1 MNKFEFIK
9 NNFSIDFLLS
19 MPTLWQLCAIL
30 VALGLSF
37 FSNQIIKNYV
47 VGSAVNNWKMATDGL
62 VRIISP
68 IIILIV
74 LFFSKIYLDT
84 FQATPFLHIAI
95 SLVNALIVI
104 RLGVYFIRY
113 LTKPRPW
120 IRALENTIASLVWVI
135 VALYLFGLLS
145 PIRETLDQVQFSFGD
160 NNFSLFL
167 VFQILFGSAL
177 AVLFAVTLGQFI
189 ENRLMK
195 VDQLD
200 MNARVMINKVF
211 KITLYVVA
219 VVVALSSIGLDLTFL
234 SVFGG
239 AFGVGLAFGMQKIAS
254 NYVCGFIILL
264 DKSIHI
270 GDILMVGEHYGV
282 VTLIRSRYTVLRKLD
297 GIEVIIPNETLIS
310 ENIINHTLTDRKSRI
325 SIDVQISYK
334 SSVDKA
340 FEILLNSAR
349 NEPRVLNDPAPSVFL
364 MKFADSGIDLMLSFY
379 IVDPEEGS
387 WGLKSDIYR
396 EIWNE
401 FQKQDIDIPYPYRTV
416 EIVNSDKDKKII

>member
-9 NNFSIDFLLS
+9 NNFSTDFLLS
-19 MPTLWQLCAIL
+19 VPTLWQLCAIL
-30 VALGLSF
+30 IALGLSF
-37 FSNQIIKNYV
+37 FSNKIIKNYI

-68 IIILIV
+68 IIILII

-84 FQATPFLHIAI
+84 FQTTPFLHIAI

-113 LTKPRPW
+113 LIKPRPW

-145 PIRETLDQVQFSFGD
+145 PIRETLDQVQFNFGD

-167 VFQILFGSAL
+167 VFQIIFGSAL

-189 ENRLMK
+189 ENRLMN

-200 MNARVMINKVF
+200 MNARVMLNKVF

-340 FEILLNSAR
+340 FEILLNSAK
-349 NEPRVLNDPAPSVFL
+349 NESRVLNDPAPSVFL

-401 FQKQDIDIPYPYRTV
+401 FQKQDIEIPYPYRTV
-416 EIVNSDKDKKII
+416 EIINSDKDK

>member
-9 NNFSIDFLLS
+9 NNFSLDFLLS

-30 VALGLSF
+30 AALGLSF
-37 FSNQIIKNYV
+37 FTNQIIKNYV

-74 LFFSKIYLDT
+74 LFLSKIYLDT
-84 FQATPFLHIAI
+84 FQTTSILHIAI
-95 SLVNALIVI
+95 SLINALIAI
-104 RLGVYFIRY
+104 RLGIYFIRY
-113 LTKPRPW
+113 LIKPRPW

-145 PIRETLDQVQFSFGD
+145 PIRETLIQVQFSFGD

-167 VFQILFGSAL
+167 VLQVIFGSAL

-195 VDQLD
+195 IDQLD
-200 MNARVMINKVF
+200 MNARVMLNKIL
-211 KITLYVVA
+211 KITLYVIA

-270 GDILMVGEHYGV
+270 GDILMVGEHYGA

-340 FEILLNSAR
+340 FEIMLNSAK
-349 NEPRVLNDPAPSVFL
+349 NESRVLNDPEPSVFL

-396 EIWNE
+396 EIWDE
-401 FQKQDIDIPYPYRTV
+401 FQKHGIEIPYPYRTV
-416 EIVNSDKDKKII
+416 EIINSDKKNKII

>member
-1 MNKFEFIK
+1 MNNFEFIR
-9 NNFSIDFLLS
+9 NNFSLDFLLS
-19 MPTLWQLCAIL
+19 MPTLWQFLAIFI
-30 VALGLSF
+30 ALGLSF
-37 FSNQIIKNYV
+37 FTNQFIKNYV
-47 VGSAVNNWKMATDGL
+47 VGTTKDNWKMATDGL

-68 IIILIV
+68 IIILVV

-84 FQATPFLHIAI
+84 FQPTVFLHIAI
-95 SLVNALIVI
+95 SLINALIVI

-113 LTKPRPW
+113 LIKPRPW

-145 PIRETLDQVQFSFGD
+145 PIRDGLAQIQFSFGD
-160 NNFSLFL
+160 NSFSLL
-167 VFQILFGSAL
+167 LALQVIFGSAL
-177 AVLFAVTLGQFI
+177 AVLFAVTIGQFI

-200 MNARVMINKVF
+200 MNARVMLNKIL

-219 VVVALSSIGLDLTFL
+219 VVIALSSIGLDLTFL
-234 SVFGG
+234 SIFGG

-310 ENIINHTLTDRKSRI
+310 ENIINHTLSDRKSRI

-340 FEILLNSAR
+340 FEIMLNSAK
-349 NEPRVLNDPAPSVFL
+349 NESRVLNDPEPAVFL

-396 EIWNE
+396 EIWDE
-401 FQKQDIDIPYPYRTV
+401 FQKHDIEIPYPYRTV
-416 EIVNSDKDKKII
+416 EIINSEKDK

>member
-9 NNFSIDFLLS
+9 NNFSLDFLMS
-19 MPTLWQLCAIL
+19 IPILWQLCAIL
-30 VALGLSF
+30 LAIGLSF
-37 FSNQIIKNYV
+37 FTNQIIKNYV
-47 VGSAVNNWKMATDGL
+47 IGSAGKNWKIATDGI

-74 LFFSKIYLDT
+74 LFFSKIYLET
-84 FQATPFLHIAI
+84 FQTASILGIAI
-95 SLVNALIVI
+95 TLINALIII

-113 LTKPRPW
+113 LVKPRPW

-145 PIRETLDQVQFSFGD
+145 PIRESLVQVQFSFGD
-160 NNFSLFL
+160 NDFSLFL
-167 VFQILFGSAL
+167 VLQVLFGSAL

-200 MNARVMINKVF
+200 MNARVMLNKVF

-340 FEILLNSAR
+340 FEILLNSAK
-349 NEPRVLNDPAPSVFL
+349 NESRVLNDPAPSVFL
-364 MKFADSGIDLMLSFY
+364 MKFADSGIDIMLSFY

-396 EIWNE
+396 EIWDE
-401 FQKQDIDIPYPYRTV
+401 FQKHGIEIPYPYRTV
-416 EIVNSDKDKKII
+416 EIINSDKDK

>member
-9 NNFSIDFLLS
+9 NNFNIDFLLS
-19 MPTLWQLCAIL
+19 IPTLLQLCAIL

-47 VGSAVNNWKMATDGL
+47 VGSAVNNWKMAADGL

-74 LFFSKIYLDT
+74 LFISKIYLDT
-84 FQATPFLHIAI
+84 FQTTPILHIAI
-95 SLVNALIVI
+95 SLINALIII

-145 PIRETLDQVQFSFGD
+145 PIKETLLQVQFSFGD
-160 NNFSLFL
+160 NDFSLFL
-167 VFQILFGSAL
+167 VFQVIFGSAL

-195 VDQLD
+195 IDQLD
-200 MNARVMINKVF
+200 MNARVMLNKVL

-340 FEILLNSAR
+340 FEILLNSAKD
-349 NEPRVLNDPAPSVFL
+349 ESRVLNDPAPSVFL
-364 MKFADSGIDLMLSFY
+364 MRFADSGIDLMLSFY

-401 FQKQDIDIPYPYRTV
+401 FQKHGIEIPYPYRTV
-416 EIVNSDKDKKII
+416 EIINSDKAK

>member
-9 NNFSIDFLLS
+9 NNFSLDFLLS

-37 FSNQIIKNYV
+37 FTNQIIKNYV
-47 VGSAVNNWKMATDGL
+47 VGSAVNNWRIAADGL

-84 FQATPFLHIAI
+84 FQTTPILYIAI
-95 SLVNALIVI
+95 SLINALIVI
-104 RLGVYFIRY
+104 RLGFYFIRY
-113 LTKPRPW
+113 LIKPRPW

-167 VFQILFGSAL
+167 VFQVIFGSAL

-200 MNARVMINKVF
+200 MNARVMLNKVL

-340 FEILLNSAR
+340 FEILLNSAK
-349 NEPRVLNDPAPSVFL
+349 NEVRVLNDPAPSVFL

-401 FQKQDIDIPYPYRTV
+401 FQKHDIEIPYPYRTV
-416 EIVNSDKDKKII
+416 EIINSDKGK

>member
-9 NNFSIDFLLS
+9 NNYSLDFLLS
-19 MPTLWQLCAIL
+19 MPTLLQLCAIL
-30 VALGLSF
+30 VALGLSIF
-37 FSNQIIKNYV
+37 TNQIIKNYV
-47 VGSAVNNWKMATDGL
+47 IGSAVNNWKIATDGL
-62 VRIISP
+62 IRIISP
-68 IIILIV
+68 FIILIV
-74 LFFSKIYLDT
+74 LFFSMIYLNT
-84 FQATPFLHIAI
+84 FQTTPILNIAI
-95 SLVNALIVI
+95 SLINALIII

-113 LTKPRPW
+113 LIKPSPW

-167 VFQILFGSAL
+167 VFQVIFGSAL

-200 MNARVMINKVF
+200 MNARVMLNKVL

-270 GDILMVGEHYGV
+270 GDILMVGDHYGV

-340 FEILLNSAR
+340 FEILLNSAK
-349 NEPRVLNDPAPSVFL
+349 NESRVLNDPEPSVFL

-401 FQKQDIDIPYPYRTV
+401 FQKNNIEIPYPYRTV
-416 EIVNSDKDKKII
+416 EIINSDKDKKIT

>member
-19 MPTLWQLCAIL
+19 MPTLWQLFVIL

-47 VGSAVNNWKMATDGL
+47 VGSAVNNWRIAADGL

-84 FQATPFLHIAI
+84 FQATPILYIAI
-95 SLVNALIVI
+95 SLINALIVI
-104 RLGVYFIRY
+104 RLGFYFIRY
-113 LTKPRPW
+113 LIKPRPW

-167 VFQILFGSAL
+167 VFQVIFGSAL

-200 MNARVMINKVF
+200 MNARVMLNKVL

-254 NYVCGFIILL
+254 NYICGFIILL

-340 FEILLNSAR
+340 FEILLNSAK

-401 FQKQDIDIPYPYRTV
+401 FQKQDIEIPYPYRTV
-416 EIVNSDKDKKII
+416 EIINSDKDKKII

>member
-9 NNFSIDFLLS
+9 NNFSLDFLLS
-19 MPTLWQLCAIL
+19 IPTLWQLCAIL
-30 VALGLSF
+30 AALGLSF
-37 FSNQIIKNYV
+37 FTNQIIKNYV

-74 LFFSKIYLDT
+74 LFLSKIYLDT
-84 FQATPFLHIAI
+84 FQTTSILHIAI
-95 SLVNALIVI
+95 SLINALIAI
-104 RLGVYFIRY
+104 RLGIYFIRY
-113 LTKPRPW
+113 LIKPRPW

-145 PIRETLDQVQFSFGD
+145 PIRETLIQVQFSFGD

-167 VFQILFGSAL
+167 VLQVIFGSAL

-195 VDQLD
+195 IDQLD
-200 MNARVMINKVF
+200 MNARVMLNKIL

-234 SVFGG
+234 SIFGG

-270 GDILMVGEHYGV
+270 GDILMVGEHYGA

-340 FEILLNSAR
+340 FEIMLNSAK
-349 NEPRVLNDPAPSVFL
+349 NESRVLNDPEPSVFL

-396 EIWNE
+396 EIWDE
-401 FQKQDIDIPYPYRTV
+401 FQKHGIEIPYPYRTV
-416 EIVNSDKDKKII
+416 EIINSDKENKII

>member
-1 MNKFEFIK
+1 MNKFELIK
-9 NNFSIDFLLS
+9 NNFSLDFLLS
-19 MPTLWQLCAIL
+19 MTTLSQLCAIL
-30 VALGLSF
+30 IALGLSLLT
-37 FSNQIIKNYV
+37 NQVIKNYV
-47 VGSAVNNWKMATDGL
+47 VGSTKNNWKMATDGL
-62 VRIISP
+62 IRIISP

-74 LFFSKIYLDT
+74 LFLSKIYLDS
-84 FQATPFLHIAI
+84 FQSAPILHIAI

-113 LTKPRPW
+113 IIKPRPW
-120 IRALENTIASLVWVI
+120 IRALENTIASLVWII

-145 PIRETLDQVQFSFGD
+145 PIRESLTQIQFSFGE

-167 VFQILFGSAL
+167 ALQVIFGSGI
-177 AVLFAVTLGQFI
+177 AVLFAVTIGQFI

-200 MNARVMINKVF
+200 MNARVMLNKIL

-254 NYVCGFIILL
+254 NYICGFIILL

-325 SIDVQISYK
+325 SVDVQISYK

-340 FEILLNSAR
+340 FEIMLNTAK
-349 NEPRVLNDPAPSVFL
+349 NESRVLNDPMPSVFL

-379 IVDPEEGS
+379 ILNPEEGS
-387 WGLKSDIYR
+387 WGLKSDVYR
-396 EIWNE
+396 EIWKE
-401 FQKQDIDIPYPYRTV
+401 FQKHDIEIPYPYRTV
-416 EIVNSDKDKKII
+416 EIINSEKIKK

>member
-9 NNFSIDFLLS
+9 HNFSIDYLLS
-19 MPTLWQLCAIL
+19 MTTLLQFCAIL
-30 VALGLSF
+30 IAFGLSF
-37 FSNQIIKNYV
+37 FTNQIIKNYV
-47 VGSAVNNWKMATDGL
+47 VDSTKNNWKIAIDGL

-74 LFFSKIYLDT
+74 LFISKIYLDT
-84 FQATPFLHIAI
+84 LQNTTILHIAI

-113 LTKPRPW
+113 IIKPRPW
-120 IRALENTIASLVWVI
+120 IRALENTIASLVWII

-145 PIRETLDQVQFSFGD
+145 PIRDSLAQIQFSFGE

-167 VFQILFGSAL
+167 ALQVLFGSAL
-177 AVLFAVTLGQFI
+177 AVLFAVTIGQFI

-200 MNARVMINKVF
+200 MNARVMLNKIL

-254 NYVCGFIILL
+254 NYICGFIILL

-340 FEILLNSAR
+340 FEIMLNTAK
-349 NEPRVLNDPAPSVFL
+349 NEARVLNDPEPSVFL

-379 IVDPEEGS
+379 ILDPEEGS
-387 WGLKSDIYR
+387 WGLKSDVYR
-396 EIWNE
+396 EIWKE
-401 FQKQDIDIPYPYRTV
+401 FQKYGIEIPYPYRTV
-416 EIVNSDKDKKII
+416 EIINSEKIKK

>member
-9 NNFSIDFLLS
+9 NNFSLDFLLS
-19 MPTLWQLCAIL
+19 MPTLWQLCVIL

-68 IIILIV
+68 IIILVV
-74 LFFSKIYLDT
+74 LLFSKIYLDT
-84 FQATPFLHIAI
+84 FQTTPFLHIAI

-167 VFQILFGSAL
+167 VFQVIFGSAL

-200 MNARVMINKVF
+200 MNARVMLNKVL

-340 FEILLNSAR
+340 FEILLNSAK
-349 NEPRVLNDPAPSVFL
+349 NESRVLNDPAPSVFL

-401 FQKQDIDIPYPYRTV
+401 FQKHNIEIPYPYRTV
-416 EIVNSDKDKKII
+416 EIINSDKDK

>member
-1 MNKFEFIK
+1 M
-9 NNFSIDFLLS
+9 
-19 MPTLWQLCAIL
+19 
-30 VALGLSF
+30 SF
-37 FSNQIIKNYV
+37 FTNQVIKNYV
-47 VGSAVNNWKMATDGL
+47 VGTSKDNWKIATDGL

-68 IIILIV
+68 IIILVV

-84 FQATPFLHIAI
+84 FQSTQFLHIAI
-95 SLVNALIVI
+95 SLVNALIII

-113 LTKPRPW
+113 LIKPRPW
-120 IRALENTIASLVWVI
+120 IRALENTIATLVWII

-145 PIRETLDQVQFSFGD
+145 PIGDSLAQIEFSFGD
-160 NNFSLFL
+160 NSFSLLL
-167 VFQILFGSAL
+167 VLQVIFGSAL
-177 AVLFAVTLGQFI
+177 AVLFAVTIGQFI

-200 MNARVMINKVF
+200 MNARVMLNKIL
-211 KITLYVVA
+211 KITLYVIA

-234 SVFGG
+234 SIFGG

-310 ENIINHTLTDRKSRI
+310 ENIINHTLSDRKSRI

-340 FEILLNSAR
+340 FAIMLNAAK
-349 NEPRVLNDPAPSVFL
+349 NESRVLNDPEPNVFL

-379 IVDPEEGS
+379 ILDPEEGS

-396 EIWNE
+396 EIWDE
-401 FQKQDIDIPYPYRTV
+401 FQKEGIEIPYPYRTV
-416 EIVNSDKDKKII
+416 EIINSEKDK

>member
-1 MNKFEFIK
+1 MNNFEFIR
-9 NNFSIDFLLS
+9 NNFSLDFLLS
-19 MPTLWQLCAIL
+19 MPTLWQFLAIFI
-30 VALGLSF
+30 ALGLSF
-37 FSNQIIKNYV
+37 FTNQFIKNYV
-47 VGSAVNNWKMATDGL
+47 VGTTKDNWKIATDGL

-68 IIILIV
+68 IIILVV

-84 FQATPFLHIAI
+84 FQPTLFLHIAI
-95 SLVNALIVI
+95 SLINALIVI

-113 LTKPRPW
+113 LIKPRPW

-145 PIRETLDQVQFSFGD
+145 PIRDSLAQIQFSFGD
-160 NNFSLFL
+160 NSFSLL
-167 VFQILFGSAL
+167 LALQVIFGSAL
-177 AVLFAVTLGQFI
+177 AVLFAVTIGQFI

-200 MNARVMINKVF
+200 MNARVMLNKIL

-219 VVVALSSIGLDLTFL
+219 VVIALSSIGLDLTFL
-234 SVFGG
+234 SIFGG

-310 ENIINHTLTDRKSRI
+310 ENIINHTLSDRKSRI

-340 FEILLNSAR
+340 FEIMLNSAK
-349 NEPRVLNDPAPSVFL
+349 NESRVLNDPEPAVFL

-396 EIWNE
+396 EIWDE
-401 FQKQDIDIPYPYRTV
+401 FQKHDIEIPYPYRTV
-416 EIVNSDKDKKII
+416 EIINSEKDK

>member
-9 NNFSIDFLLS
+9 NNFSLDFLLS
-19 MPTLWQLCAIL
+19 TPTLWQLCAIL

-37 FSNQIIKNYV
+37 FFNQIIKNYV

-62 VRIISP
+62 DRIISP
-68 IIILIV
+68 IIILVV

-84 FQATPFLHIAI
+84 FQTTPFLHIAI

-200 MNARVMINKVF
+200 MNARVMLNKVF

-340 FEILLNSAR
+340 FEILLNSAK

-401 FQKQDIDIPYPYRTV
+401 FQKHDIEIPYPYRTV

>member
-9 NNFSIDFLLS
+9 NNFSLDFLLS
-19 MPTLWQLCAIL
+19 MTTLSQLSAIL
-30 VALGLSF
+30 IALGLSLF
-37 FSNQIIKNYV
+37 TNQVIKNYV
-47 VGSAVNNWKMATDGL
+47 VGSAKNNWKMATDGL

-74 LFFSKIYLDT
+74 LFLSKIYLDS
-84 FQATPFLHIAI
+84 FQSAPILHIAI
-95 SLVNALIVI
+95 SLVNALIII

-113 LTKPRPW
+113 IIKPRPW
-120 IRALENTIASLVWVI
+120 IRALENTIASLVWII

-145 PIRETLDQVQFSFGD
+145 PIRESLTQIQFSFGE

-167 VFQILFGSAL
+167 ALQVIFGSGI
-177 AVLFAVTLGQFI
+177 AVLFAVTIGQFI

-200 MNARVMINKVF
+200 MNARVMLNKIL

-254 NYVCGFIILL
+254 NYICGFIILL

-325 SIDVQISYK
+325 SVDVQISYK

-340 FEILLNSAR
+340 FEIMLNTAK
-349 NEPRVLNDPAPSVFL
+349 NESRVLNDPMPSVFL

-379 IVDPEEGS
+379 ILDPEEGS
-387 WGLKSDIYR
+387 WGLKSDVYR
-396 EIWNE
+396 EIWKE
-401 FQKQDIDIPYPYRTV
+401 FQKHNIEIPYPYRTV
-416 EIVNSDKDKKII
+416 EIINSEKIKK

>member
-9 NNFSIDFLLS
+9 NNFSLDFLLS

-30 VALGLSF
+30 AALGLSF
-37 FSNQIIKNYV
+37 FTNQIIKNYV
-47 VGSAVNNWKMATDGL
+47 VGSAVNNWRMATDGL

-74 LFFSKIYLDT
+74 LFISKIYLDT
-84 FQATPFLHIAI
+84 FQTTPILHIAI
-95 SLVNALIVI
+95 SLINALIII

-145 PIRETLDQVQFSFGD
+145 PIKETLLQVQFSFGD
-160 NNFSLFL
+160 NDFSLFL
-167 VFQILFGSAL
+167 VFQVIFGSAL

-195 VDQLD
+195 IDQLD
-200 MNARVMINKVF
+200 MNARVMLNKVL

-340 FEILLNSAR
+340 FEILLNSAKD
-349 NEPRVLNDPAPSVFL
+349 ESRVLNDPAPSVFL
-364 MKFADSGIDLMLSFY
+364 MRFADSGIDLMLSFY

-401 FQKQDIDIPYPYRTV
+401 FQKHGIEIPYPYRTV
-416 EIVNSDKDKKII
+416 EIINSDKAK

>member
-9 NNFSIDFLLS
+9 NNFSLDFLLS
-19 MPTLWQLCAIL
+19 MTTLSQLSAIL
-30 VALGLSF
+30 IALGLSLF
-37 FSNQIIKNYV
+37 TNQVIKNYV
-47 VGSAVNNWKMATDGL
+47 VGSAKNNWKMATDGL

-74 LFFSKIYLDT
+74 LFLSKIYLDS
-84 FQATPFLHIAI
+84 FQSAPILHIAI
-95 SLVNALIVI
+95 SLVNALIII

-113 LTKPRPW
+113 IIKPRPW
-120 IRALENTIASLVWVI
+120 IRALENTIASLVWII

-145 PIRETLDQVQFSFGD
+145 PIRESLTQIQFSFGE

-167 VFQILFGSAL
+167 ALQVIFGSGI
-177 AVLFAVTLGQFI
+177 AVLFAVTIGQFI

-200 MNARVMINKVF
+200 MNARVMLNKIL

-254 NYVCGFIILL
+254 NYICGFIILL

-325 SIDVQISYK
+325 SVDVQISYK

-340 FEILLNSAR
+340 FEIMLKTAK
-349 NEPRVLNDPAPSVFL
+349 NESRVLNDPMPSVFL

-379 IVDPEEGS
+379 ILDPEEGS
-387 WGLKSDIYR
+387 WGLKSDVYR
-396 EIWNE
+396 EIWKE
-401 FQKQDIDIPYPYRTV
+401 FQKHNIEIPYPYRTV
-416 EIVNSDKDKKII
+416 EIINSEKIKK

>member
-9 NNFSIDFLLS
+9 NNFSLDFLLS

-68 IIILIV
+68 IIILVV
-74 LFFSKIYLDT
+74 LLFSKIYLDT
-84 FQATPFLHIAI
+84 FQTTPFLHIAI

-113 LTKPRPW
+113 LIKPRPW

-167 VFQILFGSAL
+167 VFQVIFGSAL

-200 MNARVMINKVF
+200 MNARVMLNKVL

-340 FEILLNSAR
+340 FEILLNSAK
-349 NEPRVLNDPAPSVFL
+349 NESRVLNDPAPSVFL

-401 FQKQDIDIPYPYRTV
+401 FQKHNIEIPYPYRTV
-416 EIVNSDKDKKII
+416 EIINSDKDK

>member
-9 NNFSIDFLLS
+9 NNFSLDFLLS
-19 MPTLWQLCAIL
+19 MTTLLQLSAIL
-30 VALGLSF
+30 IALGLSLF
-37 FSNQIIKNYV
+37 TNQVIKNYV
-47 VGSAVNNWKMATDGL
+47 VDSTKNNWKMAIDGL

-74 LFFSKIYLDT
+74 LFLSKIYLDT
-84 FQATPFLHIAI
+84 FQSAPILHIAI
-95 SLVNALIVI
+95 SLVIALIII

-113 LTKPRPW
+113 IIKPRPW
-120 IRALENTIASLVWVI
+120 IRALENTIASLVWII

-145 PIRETLDQVQFSFGD
+145 PIRESLTQIQFSFGE

-167 VFQILFGSAL
+167 ALQVIFGSGI
-177 AVLFAVTLGQFI
+177 AVLFAVTIGQFI

-200 MNARVMINKVF
+200 MNARVMLNKIL

-254 NYVCGFIILL
+254 NYICGFIILL

-310 ENIINHTLTDRKSRI
+310 ENIINHTLTDRISRI
-325 SIDVQISYK
+325 SVAVQIRYK

-340 FEILLNSAR
+340 FEIMLNTAK
-349 NEPRVLNDPAPSVFL
+349 NESRVLNDPMPSVFL

-379 IVDPEEGS
+379 ILDPEEGS
-387 WGLKSDIYR
+387 WGLKSDVYR
-396 EIWNE
+396 EIWKE
-401 FQKQDIDIPYPYRTV
+401 FQKHDIEIPYPYRTV
-416 EIVNSDKDKKII
+416 EIINSEKIKK

>member
-9 NNFSIDFLLS
+9 NNFNLDFLLS
-19 MPTLWQLCAIL
+19 MPTLWQFIAIFL
-30 VALGLSF
+30 ALGLSF
-37 FSNQIIKNYV
+37 FTNQVIKNYV
-47 VGSAVNNWKMATDGL
+47 VGTSKDNWKIATDGL

-68 IIILIV
+68 IIILVV

-84 FQATPFLHIAI
+84 FQSTQFLHIAI
-95 SLVNALIVI
+95 SLVNALIII

-113 LTKPRPW
+113 LIKPRPW
-120 IRALENTIASLVWVI
+120 IRALENTIATLVWII

-145 PIRETLDQVQFSFGD
+145 PIGDSLAQIEFSFGD
-160 NNFSLFL
+160 NSFSLLL
-167 VFQILFGSAL
+167 VLQVIFGSAL
-177 AVLFAVTLGQFI
+177 AVLFAVTIGQFI

-200 MNARVMINKVF
+200 MNARVMLNKIL
-211 KITLYVVA
+211 KITLYVIA

-234 SVFGG
+234 SIFGG

-310 ENIINHTLTDRKSRI
+310 ENIINHTLSDRKSRI

-340 FEILLNSAR
+340 FAIMLNAAK
-349 NEPRVLNDPAPSVFL
+349 NESRVLNDPEPNVFL

-379 IVDPEEGS
+379 ILDPEEGS

-396 EIWNE
+396 EIWDE
-401 FQKQDIDIPYPYRTV
+401 FQKEGIEIPYPYRTV
-416 EIVNSDKDKKII
+416 EIINSEKDK

>member
-9 NNFSIDFLLS
+9 NNFSLDFLLS

-30 VALGLSF
+30 AALGLSF
-37 FSNQIIKNYV
+37 FTNQIIKNYV

-74 LFFSKIYLDT
+74 LFLSKIYLDT
-84 FQATPFLHIAI
+84 FQTTSILHIAI
-95 SLVNALIVI
+95 SLINALIVI
-104 RLGVYFIRY
+104 RLGIYFIRY
-113 LTKPRPW
+113 LIKPSPW

-145 PIRETLDQVQFSFGD
+145 PIRETLTQIQFSFGD

-167 VFQILFGSAL
+167 VLQVIFGSAL

-200 MNARVMINKVF
+200 MNARVMLNKIL

-234 SVFGG
+234 SIFGG

-270 GDILMVGEHYGV
+270 GDILMVGEHYGA

-340 FEILLNSAR
+340 FEIMLNSAK
-349 NEPRVLNDPAPSVFL
+349 NESRVLNDPEPSVFL

-401 FQKQDIDIPYPYRTV
+401 FQKHGIEIPYPYRTV
-416 EIVNSDKDKKII
+416 EIINSDKENKII

>member
-9 NNFSIDFLLS
+9 NNFSLDFLLS

-37 FSNQIIKNYV
+37 FTNQIIKNFV
-47 VGSAVNNWKMATDGL
+47 VGSAVNNWKIATDGL

-74 LFFSKIYLDT
+74 LFFSKIYLDISQT
-84 FQATPFLHIAI
+84 TSILHIAI
-95 SLVNALIVI
+95 SLINALIVI

-113 LTKPRPW
+113 LIKPRPW

-167 VFQILFGSAL
+167 VFQVIFGSAL

-200 MNARVMINKVF
+200 MNARVMLNKVL

-340 FEILLNSAR
+340 FEIMLNTAK
-349 NEPRVLNDPAPSVFL
+349 NEARVLNDPEPSVFL

-379 IVDPEEGS
+379 ILDPEEGS
-387 WGLKSDIYR
+387 WGLKSDVYR
-396 EIWNE
+396 DIWKE
-401 FQKQDIDIPYPYRTV
+401 FQKHGIEIPYPYRTV
-416 EIVNSDKDKKII
+416 EIINSEKIKK

>member
-19 MPTLWQLCAIL
+19 IPTLLQLCAIL

-47 VGSAVNNWKMATDGL
+47 VGSAVNNWKMAADGL

-104 RLGVYFIRY
+104 RLGVYFI
-113 LTKPRPW
+113 
-120 IRALENTIASLVWVI
+120 ITIAISWAMDSRFGEYNCFINLI

-167 VFQILFGSAL
+167 VFQVIFGSAL

-200 MNARVMINKVF
+200 MNARVMLNKVF

-325 SIDVQISYK
+325 SISSSMSYK

-340 FEILLNSAR
+340 FEILLNSAK

-401 FQKQDIDIPYPYRTV
+401 FQKYEIDIPYPYRTV

>member
-1 MNKFEFIK
+1 MNNFEFIR
-9 NNFSIDFLLS
+9 NNFSLDFLLS
-19 MPTLWQLCAIL
+19 MPTLWQFLAIFI
-30 VALGLSF
+30 ALGLSF
-37 FSNQIIKNYV
+37 FTNQFIKNYV
-47 VGSAVNNWKMATDGL
+47 VGTTKDNWKMATDGL

-68 IIILIV
+68 IIILVV

-84 FQATPFLHIAI
+84 FQPTLFLHIAI
-95 SLVNALIVI
+95 SLINALIVI

-113 LTKPRPW
+113 LIKPRPW

-145 PIRETLDQVQFSFGD
+145 PIRDGLAQIQFSFGD
-160 NNFSLFL
+160 NSFSLL
-167 VFQILFGSAL
+167 LALQVIFGSAL
-177 AVLFAVTLGQFI
+177 AVLFAVTIGQFI

-200 MNARVMINKVF
+200 MNARVMLNKIL

-219 VVVALSSIGLDLTFL
+219 VVIALSSIGLDLTFL
-234 SVFGG
+234 SIFGG

-310 ENIINHTLTDRKSRI
+310 ENIINHTLSDRKSRI

-340 FEILLNSAR
+340 FEIMLNSAK
-349 NEPRVLNDPAPSVFL
+349 NESRVLNDPEPAVFL

-396 EIWNE
+396 EIWDE
-401 FQKQDIDIPYPYRTV
+401 FQKHDIEIPYPYRTV
-416 EIVNSDKDKKII
+416 EIINSEKDK

>member
-9 NNFSIDFLLS
+9 NNFSLDFLLS
-19 MPTLWQLCAIL
+19 MTTLSQLSAIL
-30 VALGLSF
+30 IALGLSLF
-37 FSNQIIKNYV
+37 TNQVIKNYV
-47 VGSAVNNWKMATDGL
+47 VGSAKNNWKMATDGL

-74 LFFSKIYLDT
+74 LFLSKIYLDS
-84 FQATPFLHIAI
+84 FQSAPILHIAI
-95 SLVNALIVI
+95 SLVNALIII

-113 LTKPRPW
+113 IIKPRPW
-120 IRALENTIASLVWVI
+120 IRALENTIASLVWII

-145 PIRETLDQVQFSFGD
+145 PIRESLVQIQFSFGE

-167 VFQILFGSAL
+167 ALQVIFGSGI
-177 AVLFAVTLGQFI
+177 AVLFAVTIGQFI

-200 MNARVMINKVF
+200 MNARVMLNKIL

-254 NYVCGFIILL
+254 NYICGFIILL

-325 SIDVQISYK
+325 SVDVQISYK

-340 FEILLNSAR
+340 FEIMLNTAK
-349 NEPRVLNDPAPSVFL
+349 NESRVLNDPMPSVFL

-379 IVDPEEGS
+379 ILDPEEGS
-387 WGLKSDIYR
+387 WGLKSDVYR
-396 EIWNE
+396 EIWKE
-401 FQKQDIDIPYPYRTV
+401 FQKHNIEIPYPYRTV
-416 EIVNSDKDKKII
+416 EIINSEKIKK

>member
-9 NNFSIDFLLS
+9 NNFSLDFLLS

-68 IIILIV
+68 IIILVV
-74 LFFSKIYLDT
+74 LLFSKIYLDT
-84 FQATPFLHIAI
+84 FQTTPFLHIAI
-95 SLVNALIVI
+95 SLVNALNVI

-113 LTKPRPW
+113 LIKPRPW

-167 VFQILFGSAL
+167 VFQVIFGSAL

-200 MNARVMINKVF
+200 MNARVMLNKVL

-340 FEILLNSAR
+340 FEILLNSAK
-349 NEPRVLNDPAPSVFL
+349 NESRVLNDPAPSVFL

-401 FQKQDIDIPYPYRTV
+401 FQKHNIEIPYPYRTV
-416 EIVNSDKDKKII
+416 EIINSDKDK

>member
-9 NNFSIDFLLS
+9 NNFSLDFLLS
-19 MPTLWQLCAIL
+19 MTTLSQLSAIL
-30 VALGLSF
+30 IALGLSLF
-37 FSNQIIKNYV
+37 TNQVIKNYV
-47 VGSAVNNWKMATDGL
+47 VDSTKNNWKMATDGL

-74 LFFSKIYLDT
+74 LFLSKIYLDS
-84 FQATPFLHIAI
+84 FQSAPILHIAI
-95 SLVNALIVI
+95 SLVNALIII

-113 LTKPRPW
+113 IIKPRPW
-120 IRALENTIASLVWVI
+120 IRALENTIASLVWII

-145 PIRETLDQVQFSFGD
+145 PIRDSLAQIQFSFGE

-167 VFQILFGSAL
+167 ALQVIFGSGI
-177 AVLFAVTLGQFI
+177 AVLFAVTIGQFI

-200 MNARVMINKVF
+200 MNARVMLNKIL

-254 NYVCGFIILL
+254 NYICGFIILL

-270 GDILMVGEHYGV
+270 GDILMVGDHYGV

-325 SIDVQISYK
+325 SVDVQISYK

-340 FEILLNSAR
+340 FEIMLNTAK
-349 NEPRVLNDPAPSVFL
+349 NESRVLNDPMPSVFL

-379 IVDPEEGS
+379 ILDPEEGS
-387 WGLKSDIYR
+387 WGLKSDVYR
-396 EIWNE
+396 EIWKE
-401 FQKQDIDIPYPYRTV
+401 FQKHDIEIPYPYRTV
-416 EIVNSDKDKKII
+416 EIINSEKIKK

>member
-9 NNFSIDFLLS
+9 NNFNIDFLLS
-19 MPTLWQLCAIL
+19 IPTLLQLCAIL

-47 VGSAVNNWKMATDGL
+47 VGSAVNNWKMAADGL

-84 FQATPFLHIAI
+84 FQTTPFLHIAI

-135 VALYLFGLLS
+135 VTLYLFGLLS

-167 VFQILFGSAL
+167 VFQIIFGSAL

-200 MNARVMINKVF
+200 MNARVMLNKVF
-211 KITLYVVA
+211 KITLYVIA

-254 NYVCGFIILL
+254 NYICGFIILL

-340 FEILLNSAR
+340 FEILLNSAK
-349 NEPRVLNDPAPSVFL
+349 NESRVLNDPAPSVFL

-401 FQKQDIDIPYPYRTV
+401 FQKQDIEIPYPYRTV
-416 EIVNSDKDKKII
+416 EIINSDKDK

>member
-9 NNFSIDFLLS
+9 NNFSLDFLLS
-19 MPTLWQLCAIL
+19 IPTLWQLCAIL
-30 VALGLSF
+30 AALGLSF
-37 FSNQIIKNYV
+37 FTNQIIKNYV

-74 LFFSKIYLDT
+74 LFLSKIYLDT
-84 FQATPFLHIAI
+84 FQTTSILHIAI
-95 SLVNALIVI
+95 SLINALIVI
-104 RLGVYFIRY
+104 RLGIYFIRY
-113 LTKPRPW
+113 LIKPSPW

-145 PIRETLDQVQFSFGD
+145 PIRETLTQIQFSFGD

-167 VFQILFGSAL
+167 VLQVIFGSAL

-200 MNARVMINKVF
+200 MNARVMLNKIL

-270 GDILMVGEHYGV
+270 GDILMVGEHYGA

-340 FEILLNSAR
+340 FEIMLNSAK
-349 NEPRVLNDPAPSVFL
+349 NESRVLNDPEPSVFL

-401 FQKQDIDIPYPYRTV
+401 FQKHGIEIPYPYRTV
-416 EIVNSDKDKKII
+416 EIINSDKENKII

>member
-9 NNFSIDFLLS
+9 NNFNLDFMLS
-19 MPTLWQLCAIL
+19 MPTLWQFLAIFL
-30 VALGLSF
+30 ALSLSF
-37 FSNQIIKNYV
+37 FTNKVIKNYV
-47 VGSAVNNWKMATDGL
+47 VGTTKDNWKIATDGL
-62 VRIISP
+62 IRIISP
-68 IIILIV
+68 IIILVI
-74 LFFSKIYLDT
+74 LFLSKIYLDT
-84 FQATPFLHIAI
+84 FQSTLFLHIAI

-120 IRALENTIASLVWVI
+120 IRALENTIATLVWFI

-145 PIRETLDQVQFSFGD
+145 PIRDSLAQIQFSFGD
-160 NNFSLFL
+160 NTFSLLL
-167 VFQILFGSAL
+167 VLQVIFGSAL
-177 AVLFAVTLGQFI
+177 AVLFAVTIGQFI

-200 MNARVMINKVF
+200 MNARVMLNKIL

-219 VVVALSSIGLDLTFL
+219 VVIALSSIGLDLTFL
-234 SVFGG
+234 SIFGG

-310 ENIINHTLTDRKSRI
+310 ENIINHTLSDRKSRI

-340 FEILLNSAR
+340 FEIMLNAAK
-349 NEPRVLNDPAPSVFL
+349 NESRVLNDPEPTVFL

-379 IVDPEEGS
+379 ILDPEEGS

-396 EIWNE
+396 EIWDE
-401 FQKQDIDIPYPYRTV
+401 FQKDGIEIPYPYRTV
-416 EIVNSDKDKKII
+416 EIINSEKDK

>member
-9 NNFSIDFLLS
+9 NNFSLDFLMS
-19 MPTLWQLCAIL
+19 IPVLWQLCAIL
-30 VALGLSF
+30 LAIGLSF
-37 FSNQIIKNYV
+37 FTNQIIKNYV
-47 VGSAVNNWKMATDGL
+47 IGSAGKNWKIATDGI

-74 LFFSKIYLDT
+74 LFFSKIYLET
-84 FQATPFLHIAI
+84 FQTASILGIAI
-95 SLVNALIVI
+95 TLINALIII

-113 LTKPRPW
+113 LVKPRPW

-145 PIRETLDQVQFSFGD
+145 PIRESLVQVQFSFGD
-160 NNFSLFL
+160 NDFSLFL
-167 VFQILFGSAL
+167 VLQVLFGSAL

-200 MNARVMINKVF
+200 MNARVMLNKVF

-340 FEILLNSAR
+340 FEILLNSAK
-349 NEPRVLNDPAPSVFL
+349 NESRVLNDPAPSVFL
-364 MKFADSGIDLMLSFY
+364 MKFADSGIDIMLSFY

-396 EIWNE
+396 EIWDE
-401 FQKQDIDIPYPYRTV
+401 FQKHGIEIPYPYRTV
-416 EIVNSDKDKKII
+416 EIINSDKDK

>member
-9 NNFSIDFLLS
+9 NNFSLDFLLS
-19 MPTLWQLCAIL
+19 IPTLWQLCAIL
-30 VALGLSF
+30 TALGLSF
-37 FSNQIIKNYV
+37 FTNQIIKNYV

-62 VRIISP
+62 IRIISP

-74 LFFSKIYLDT
+74 LFLSKIYLDT
-84 FQATPFLHIAI
+84 FQTTSILHIAI
-95 SLVNALIVI
+95 SLINALIVI
-104 RLGVYFIRY
+104 RLGIYFIRY
-113 LTKPRPW
+113 LIKPRPW

-145 PIRETLDQVQFSFGD
+145 PIRETLIQVQFSFGD

-167 VFQILFGSAL
+167 VLQVIFGSAL

-200 MNARVMINKVF
+200 MNARVMLNKIL
-211 KITLYVVA
+211 KITLYVIA

-270 GDILMVGEHYGV
+270 GDILMVGEHYGA

-340 FEILLNSAR
+340 FEIMLNSAR
-349 NEPRVLNDPAPSVFL
+349 NESRVLNDPEPSVFL

-396 EIWNE
+396 EIWSE
-401 FQKQDIDIPYPYRTV
+401 FQNNDIEIPYPYRTI
-416 EIVNSDKDKKII
+416 EIINPEKK

>member
-9 NNFSIDFLLS
+9 NNFSLDFLLS

-47 VGSAVNNWKMATDGL
+47 VGSAVNNWKIATDGL

-68 IIILIV
+68 IIILVV

-84 FQATPFLHIAI
+84 FQTTPFLHIAI
-95 SLVNALIVI
+95 TLVNALIVI

-113 LTKPRPW
+113 LIKPRPW

-145 PIRETLDQVQFSFGD
+145 IIRETLDQVQFSFGD

-167 VFQILFGSAL
+167 VFQIIFGSAL

-200 MNARVMINKVF
+200 MNARVMLNKVL

-254 NYVCGFIILL
+254 NYICGFIILL

-340 FEILLNSAR
+340 FEILLNSAK
-349 NEPRVLNDPAPSVFL
+349 NESRVLNDPAPSVFL

-401 FQKQDIDIPYPYRTV
+401 FQKQDIEIPYPYRTV
-416 EIVNSDKDKKII
+416 EIINSDKDK

>member
-9 NNFSIDFLLS
+9 NNFSLDFLLS
-19 MPTLWQLCAIL
+19 MTTLLQLSAIL
-30 VALGLSF
+30 IALGLSLF
-37 FSNQIIKNYV
+37 TNQVIKNYV
-47 VGSAVNNWKMATDGL
+47 VDSTKNNWKMATDGL

-74 LFFSKIYLDT
+74 LFLSKIYLDT
-84 FQATPFLHIAI
+84 FQSAPILHIAI
-95 SLVNALIVI
+95 SLVNALIII

-113 LTKPRPW
+113 IIKPRPW
-120 IRALENTIASLVWVI
+120 IRALENTIASLVWII

-145 PIRETLDQVQFSFGD
+145 PIRESLTQIQFSFGE

-167 VFQILFGSAL
+167 ALQVIFGSGI
-177 AVLFAVTLGQFI
+177 AVLFAVTIGQFI

-200 MNARVMINKVF
+200 MNARVMLNKIL

-254 NYVCGFIILL
+254 NYICGFIILL

-325 SIDVQISYK
+325 SVDVQISYK

-340 FEILLNSAR
+340 FEIMLNTAK
-349 NEPRVLNDPAPSVFL
+349 NESRVLNDPMPSVFL

-379 IVDPEEGS
+379 ILDPEEGS
-387 WGLKSDIYR
+387 WGLKSDVYR
-396 EIWNE
+396 EIWKE
-401 FQKQDIDIPYPYRTV
+401 FQKHNIEIPYPYRTV
-416 EIVNSDKDKKII
+416 EIINSEKIKK

>member
-9 NNFSIDFLLS
+9 NNFSLDFLLS
-19 MPTLWQLCAIL
+19 MPTLWQLCAIFF
-30 VALGLSF
+30 ALGLSF

-47 VGSAVNNWKMATDGL
+47 VGSAASNWEMATEGL

-68 IIILIV
+68 VIILIV

-84 FQATPFLHIAI
+84 FQTTPFLHIAI

-104 RLGVYFIRY
+104 RLGIYFIRY

-120 IRALENTIASLVWVI
+120 IRALENTISSLVWVI

-160 NNFSLFL
+160 NDFSLFL
-167 VFQILFGSAL
+167 VFQVIFGSAL

-195 VDQLD
+195 VAQLD
-200 MNARVMINKVF
+200 MNARVMLNKVL

-340 FEILLNSAR
+340 FEILLNSAK
-349 NEPRVLNDPAPSVFL
+349 NESRVLNDPAPSVFL

-401 FQKQDIDIPYPYRTV
+401 FQKQDIEIPYPYRTV
-416 EIVNSDKDKKII
+416 EIINSDKDKKII

>member
-9 NNFSIDFLLS
+9 NNFSLDFLLS
-19 MPTLWQLCAIL
+19 MPTLWQLFVIL

-47 VGSAVNNWKMATDGL
+47 VGSAVNNWKMAADGL

-74 LFFSKIYLDT
+74 LFFSKIFLDT
-84 FQATPFLHIAI
+84 FQTTPFLHIAI

-113 LTKPRPW
+113 LIKPRPW
-120 IRALENTIASLVWVI
+120 IRALENTIASLVWAI
-135 VALYLFGLLS
+135 VALYLLGLLS

-167 VFQILFGSAL
+167 VFQVIFGSAL

-195 VDQLD
+195 IDQLD
-200 MNARVMINKVF
+200 MNARVMLNKVF

-340 FEILLNSAR
+340 FEILLNSAK
-349 NEPRVLNDPAPSVFL
+349 NESRVLNNPAPSVFL

-401 FQKQDIDIPYPYRTV
+401 FQKQDIEIPYPYRTV
-416 EIVNSDKDKKII
+416 EIINSDKDKKII